1 MEEVNIYIN
10 NLDEIFNNF
19 DNNDISDELA
29 LYIENRCTRV
39 KKSKMVIK
47 FISEYEMSKENQGKI
62 INALRSHFGLEIK
75 YNTIE
80 NKKRNLINLIIMLV
94 GLLILLFKNIL
105 PLTTTIFDIFDV
117 FACFMIWESAY
128 NLLFTDNESDVKIA
142 RAKKIIS
149 AKIMFIKD

>member
-39 KKSKMVIK
+39 KNSKMVIK

-62 INALRSHFGLEIK
+62 IDALRSHFGLEIK

-80 NKKRNLINLIIMLV
+80 NKKRNLVNLIIMLV

-105 PLTTTIFDIFDV
+105 PLTATIFDIFDV